1 MIYEKIVN
9 ANSIMRYEM
18 IYEKINVAKYHP
30 SIRIL
35 HWLMFVLFAII
46 FVFGIVMVE

>member
-1 MIYEKIVN
+1 M
-9 ANSIMRYEM
+9 
-18 IYEKINVAKYHP
+18 NVEKYHP

-46 FVFGIVMVE
+46 FVLGIVKH